1 MSQFHYVGR
10 YTIHTMSYVTR
21 GPDGQPVAPDL
32 NPQVSMHTYNDG
44 VELFSRMASPGDTI
58 GEWTFTIS
66 SIESATPGIY
76 YLLWNWLLDGVP
88 QIYRQDLE
96 VPNEPSV
103 AYQALSSGA
112 RDVVDRIWVRLA
124 DLFDSAL
131 GGPHLQEYAQTNFGR
146 DRIAQL
152 MQLALNRITARLQ
165 QPQSWNLYLDDGF
178 PYGEWSGLLEQS
190 LWIETL
196 KHLHRS
202 YIEQPTPQGV
212 PVARLDRT
220 DYYRRWAEVI
230 DLETREF
237 GEMLDVF
244 KLSLMGLGNVS
255 VIVAG
260 GIFGKMSPPLPLNGA
275 PRGRRMVLPPR
286 FW

>member
-1 MSQFHYVGR
+1 MSQFFYVGR
-10 YTIHTMSYVTR
+10 YTIQEMTYVTR
-21 GPDGQPVAPDL
+21 GPDGQPVPPDL
-32 NPQVSMHTYNDG
+32 NPQVSMHTYSDG
-44 VELFSRMASPGDTI
+44 VELFSRMADPGTFV
-58 GEWTFTIS
+58 GEWIFTIS
-66 SIESATPGIY
+66 SVESSTPGIY

-103 AYQALSSGA
+103 AYQALSPEA
-112 RDVVDRIWVRLA
+112 RHIVDRIWVRLA

-152 MQLALNRITARLQ
+152 MQLAMNRITSRLQ
-165 QPQSWNLYLDDGF
+165 QPQQWNLYVDEGY
-178 PYGEWSGLLEQS
+178 PYAEWSGLLEQS

-220 DYYRRWAEVI
+220 EYYRRWAEVI
-230 DLETREF
+230 SLETGEF
-237 GEMLDVF
+237 NEMLDVF
-244 KLSLMGLGNVS
+244 KLSLMGLGNVA

-260 GIFGKMSPPLPLNGA
+260 GVFGKMQPPLNMPA
-275 PRGRRMVLPPR
+275 RGRRMVQPPR